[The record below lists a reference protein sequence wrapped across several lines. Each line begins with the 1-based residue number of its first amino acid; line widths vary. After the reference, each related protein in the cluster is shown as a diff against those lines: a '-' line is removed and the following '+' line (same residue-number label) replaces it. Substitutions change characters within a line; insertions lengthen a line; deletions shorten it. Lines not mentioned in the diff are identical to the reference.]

1 MRAMETRAHFRS
13 RFRVEGAFGRELMP
27 SRPVGSCLGVL
38 VLISGLL
45 AWGELEAQEPPQP
58 PPDSVQ
64 VVDWLRTV
72 TQPLEARV
80 VEEGRDDILRT
91 VATHVLLGAPHDGD
105 PAGLRV
111 ARAALRAGP
120 FEVTVRQGLSAGPG
134 IAGVSI
140 EQTEAL
146 TASIAG
152 ALRDF
157 DLDARP
163 GAPEGARPD
172 AGDSAGLTVTLWEP
186 MRVGPW
192 VKVLVR
198 VASRESGET
207 IFSGTADVA
216 RPDEE
221 WRFMRW
227 GGLWLPTQA
236 DSSSGRP

>member
-1 MRAMETRAHFRS
+1 METRAHSRS
-13 RFRVEGAFGRELMP
+13 RSKVEGAFGRDLLL
-27 SRPVGSCLGVL
+27 SRPAGACLGVL
-38 VLISGLL
+38 VLISSLL

-72 TQPLEARV
+72 TQPLEARI
-80 VEEGRDDILRT
+80 VETGGDDILRT

-105 PAGLRV
+105 RDGLRA

-120 FEVTVRQGLSAGPG
+120 FGVTVRQGHSAGRG
-134 IAGVSI
+134 IAGVSL
-140 EQTEAL
+140 EETETLA
-146 TASIAG
+146 ASLVG

-163 GAPEGARPD
+163 GAPEGARPE
-172 AGDSAGLTVTLWEP
+172 AGDSAGLTITLWEP
-186 MRVGPW
+186 MRIGPW
-192 VKVLVR
+192 AKVLVR

-207 IFSGTADVA
+207 IFSGVADVA

-227 GGLWLPTQA
+227 GSSWLLSPT
-236 DSSSGRP
+236 DEPMRKP